1 MFFLGHYIVFR
12 SSKLTDFSHGKAD
25 LGSKDRDHFCIG
37 TLPKFSVIIG
47 VSLLVS
53 DAFGCFW
60 LYLKVN
66 YGQLRITKVQSQ
78 PF

>member
-47 VSLLVS
+47 ACV
-53 DAFGCFW
+53 
-60 LYLKVN
+60 
-66 YGQLRITKVQSQ
+66 
-78 PF
+78 